1 MPDSISRWEEE
12 VNGLMR
18 DDLWRQL
25 KLCDEER
32 RRAREAESHA
42 EQAVEAAH
50 ETVGPGSKL
59 DSNKRIRITYDQLQE
74 KRTTSSSKELTRPK
88 RVDRA
93 QEWLV
98 HRAVGSVHVGGNLE
112 PCCTHVGDDA
122 DALRHL
128 VETGDTKAIA
138 KLVAVDALR
147 HLVKPGDT
155 KAIAKLVAEIAPG
168 GTGVNYGC
176 EHLFHFDWQRLPAFD
191 APVLEEAGKSE
202 EDLRRE
208 LQDSRIAS
216 IQSTMGNLRE
226 STAASFAELRESTA
240 VQLDALAAR
249 MDDIATQ

>member
-138 KLVAVDALR
+138 KLVA
-147 HLVKPGDT
+147 
-155 KAIAKLVAEIAPG
+155 EIAPG

-191 APVLEEAGKSE
+191 AAVLEEAGKSE

>member
-1 MPDSISRWEEE
+1 
-12 VNGLMR
+12 MR

-138 KLVAVDALR
+138 KLVA
-147 HLVKPGDT
+147 
-155 KAIAKLVAEIAPG
+155 EIAPG

-191 APVLEEAGKSE
+191 AAVLEEAGKSE

>member
-1 MPDSISRWEEE
+1 MHRFIAVIGDVYQNRTMPDSISRWEEE

-138 KLVAVDALR
+138 KLVA
-147 HLVKPGDT
+147 
-155 KAIAKLVAEIAPG
+155 EIAPG